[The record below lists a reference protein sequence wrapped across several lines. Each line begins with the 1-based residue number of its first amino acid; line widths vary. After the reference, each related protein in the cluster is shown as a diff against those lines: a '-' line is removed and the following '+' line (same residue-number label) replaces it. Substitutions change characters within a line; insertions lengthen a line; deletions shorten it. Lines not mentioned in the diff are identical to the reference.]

1 MAFFTTQR
9 KETGS
14 YNTKRTKPCRSRRKG
29 KIYNEKTKN
38 GKLTVWGAYE
48 RVILAIQNAR
58 KWADS
63 TCRAYDSVFYHY
75 IAEIYNDIEYAS
87 LTEETAE
94 QIWSSK
100 IDIFEGSDA
109 QDQRAR
115 SIFVSFV
122 EQACRAGL
130 SLMRFRDTVPFVI
143 PEDLSQLTTEQLLE
157 VRRAAD
163 RCQWRPKSLTI
174 EAEIKIYNEL
184 IKRAS
189 TQGECIAL
197 LVMLLLGCRTS
208 EAAGLSFGNIRK
220 MADGLYS
227 IERREVE
234 EQSSRTVKT
243 GSKTASGYR
252 LLPLLPQFYELLE
265 ERKRMVQ
272 EYMEKNGYTDL
283 DINDMP
289 LACQGTNLLT
299 RCTAKEM
306 NRIFKDICIDA
317 GVEEGFFF
325 EAEAM
330 MAIDK
335 EAGAEYENVVVAY
348 ILRHQAATELIATDA
363 SRAAISVLMGHKI
376 EDPNVKA
383 FDYANAD
390 GQRELLHIL
399 MQRPLYRYI
408 CGATDMEQIT
418 LEKGQSAVCGGSARL
433 VAQEDEEFD
442 LYIDTLEPYDTM
454 QIQLEG
460 DIRLMKKDARKT
472 TALPYQRPSGLS
484 MVNAVT
490 QVVTEAE
497 ENVKAGK
504 LAYKPVMIAQCDDPL
519 SELMTID
526 DLHIDWKPQITN
538 GDGDPI
544 ADSSEEVKMAVCED
558 TLIAVLP
565 SGVLKEVPKKE
576 YIYNQTKRAR
586 RDEKIFPDKAID
598 SIKAIWPF
606 SQSADKIV
614 ISREGTAWHLLAE
627 VGAEEFLQANEWEE
641 CRGALAAGGIIV
653 PCEKNADS
661 LICGAQNGDVVR
673 LPAEKLCAW
682 QGQKQLVRIGAAPL
696 VAACF
701 CKATDDILLI
711 SEKGQALRT
720 HVSDLYKRVDIGGG
734 LTKGMRM
741 KTGTDD
747 RLCCC
752 LVYQPKRSLT
762 AISQQRKLL
771 VLRADGEEKARL
783 RAQGHVGE
791 GVCLV
796 HVEGSDRLAE
806 VLYTDQAVLLLSDS
820 GYAQCR
826 DISVLREKGR
836 RAKGIEGMKRGQII
850 RAVCAKVK

>member
-130 SLMRFRDTVPFVI
+130 SSMRFRDLAPFVI
-143 PEDLSQLTTEQLLE
+143 PADLNQLTVEQLLA
-157 VRRAAD
+157 VREAAEL
-163 RCQWRPKSLTI
+163 CKWRPKSLTI

-208 EAAGLSFGNIRK
+208 EAAGLSFGNVRK
-220 MADGLYS
+220 MADDLYS

-234 EQSSRTVKT
+234 EQSSRTVKA

-252 LLPLLPQFYELLE
+252 LLPLLPQFYDLLE

-272 EYMEKNGYTDL
+272 EYMEENGYTDL
-283 DINDMP
+283 DIDKMP

-306 NRIFKDICIDA
+306 NRVFKDICIDV

-335 EAGAEYENVVVAY
+335 EAGVEYENTVVAY

-408 CGATDMEQIT
+408 CGATDMEQTT
-418 LEKGQSAVCGGSARL
+418 LEKGQSAVCGGSTRL

-454 QIQLEG
+454 QIQG

-472 TALPYQRPSGLS
+472 TALPYQKPSGLS

-497 ENVKAGK
+497 ENVRAGK
-504 LAYKPVMIAQCDDPL
+504 LADKPVMIAQCDDPL
-519 SELMTID
+519 SELLTID

-538 GDGDPI
+538 GNGDPI

-558 TLIAVLP
+558 TLIAVWP
-565 SGVLKEVPKKE
+565 GGALKEVPKKE
-576 YIYNQTKRAR
+576 FVYNWTKRAR
-586 RDEKIFPDKAID
+586 RDEKIFADKTID
-598 SIKAIWPF
+598 RVKTILPF

-614 ISREGTAWHLLAE
+614 ISREGTAWYLLAE
-627 VGAEEFLQANEWEE
+627 VSAEEFLQADAWEE
-641 CRGALAAGGIIV
+641 CRRALAAGGIMI
-653 PCEKNADS
+653 PCEKDADS
-661 LICGAQNGDVVR
+661 LICGAKNGDIVR
-673 LPAEKLCAW
+673 LPADKLCAW
-682 QGQKQLVRIGAAPL
+682 QGQRQVVRIGEAPL
-696 VAACF
+696 AAACF

-762 AISQQRKLL
+762 VVSQQRKLL
-771 VLRADGEEKARL
+771 VLRVDSEEKAQL

-796 HVEGSDRLAE
+796 RVEGSDRLAE

-826 DISVLREKGR
+826 DVSVLREKGR
-836 RAKGIEGMKRGQII
+836 GAKGIEGMKRGQII

>member
-130 SLMRFRDTVPFVI
+130 SSMRFRDLAPFVI
-143 PEDLSQLTTEQLLE
+143 PADLSQLTVEQLLE

-348 ILRHQAATELIATDA
+348 ILRHQAATELVATDA

-472 TALPYQRPSGLS
+472 TALPYQKPSGLS

-497 ENVKAGK
+497 ENVRAGK
-504 LAYKPVMIAQCDDPL
+504 LADKPVMIAQCDDPL

-565 SGVLKEVPKKE
+565 GGALKEVPKKE
-576 YIYNQTKRAR
+576 FVYNWTKRAR
-586 RDEKIFPDKAID
+586 RDEKIF
-598 SIKAIWPF
+598 
-606 SQSADKIV
+606 ADKTGNKL
-614 ISREGTAWHLLAE
+614 SRT
-627 VGAEEFLQANEWEE
+627 F
-641 CRGALAAGGIIV
+641 
-653 PCEKNADS
+653 
-661 LICGAQNGDVVR
+661 
-673 LPAEKLCAW
+673 
-682 QGQKQLVRIGAAPL
+682 
-696 VAACF
+696 
-701 CKATDDILLI
+701 
-711 SEKGQALRT
+711 
-720 HVSDLYKRVDIGGG
+720 
-734 LTKGMRM
+734 
-741 KTGTDD
+741 
-747 RLCCC
+747 
-752 LVYQPKRSLT
+752 
-762 AISQQRKLL
+762 
-771 VLRADGEEKARL
+771 
-783 RAQGHVGE
+783 
-791 GVCLV
+791 
-796 HVEGSDRLAE
+796 
-806 VLYTDQAVLLLSDS
+806 
-820 GYAQCR
+820 
-826 DISVLREKGR
+826 
-836 RAKGIEGMKRGQII
+836 
-850 RAVCAKVK
+850 

>member
-130 SLMRFRDTVPFVI
+130 SSMRFRDLAPFVI
-143 PEDLSQLTTEQLLE
+143 PADLNQLTVEQLLA
-157 VRRAAD
+157 VREAAEL
-163 RCQWRPKSLTI
+163 CKWRPKSLTI

-208 EAAGLSFGNIRK
+208 EAAGLSFGNVRK
-220 MADGLYS
+220 MADDLYS

-234 EQSSRTVKT
+234 EQSSRTVKA

-252 LLPLLPQFYELLE
+252 LLPLLPQFYDLLE

-272 EYMEKNGYTDL
+272 EYMEENGYTDL
-283 DINDMP
+283 DIDKMP

-306 NRIFKDICIDA
+306 NRVFKDICIDV

-335 EAGAEYENVVVAY
+335 EAGVEYENTVVAY

-408 CGATDMEQIT
+408 CGATDMEQTT
-418 LEKGQSAVCGGSARL
+418 LEKGQSAVCGGSTRL

-472 TALPYQRPSGLS
+472 TALPYQKPSGLS

-497 ENVKAGK
+497 ENVRAGK
-504 LAYKPVMIAQCDDPL
+504 LADKPVMIAQCDDPL
-519 SELMTID
+519 SELLTID

-538 GDGDPI
+538 GNGDP
-544 ADSSEEVKMAVCED
+544 SEEVKMAVCED

-565 SGVLKEVPKKE
+565 GGALKEVPKKE
-576 YIYNQTKRAR
+576 FVYNWTKRAR
-586 RDEKIFPDKAID
+586 RDEKIFADKTID
-598 SIKAIWPF
+598 RVKTILPF

-614 ISREGTAWHLLAE
+614 ISREGTAWYLLAE
-627 VGAEEFLQANEWEE
+627 VSAEEFLQADAWEE
-641 CRGALAAGGIIV
+641 CRRALAAGGIMI
-653 PCEKNADS
+653 PCEKDADS
-661 LICGAQNGDVVR
+661 LICGAKNGDIVR
-673 LPAEKLCAW
+673 LPADKLCAW
-682 QGQKQLVRIGAAPL
+682 QGQRQVVRIGEAPL
-696 VAACF
+696 AAACF

-762 AISQQRKLL
+762 VVSQQRKLL
-771 VLRADGEEKARL
+771 VLRVDSEEKAQL

-796 HVEGSDRLAE
+796 RVEGSDRLAE

-826 DISVLREKGR
+826 DVSVLREKGR
-836 RAKGIEGMKRGQII
+836 GAKGIEGMKRGQII

>member
-1 MAFFTTQR
+1 MWYLYLS
-9 KETGS
+9 ET
-14 YNTKRTKPCRSRRKG
+14 
-29 KIYNEKTKN
+29 
-38 GKLTVWGAYE
+38 
-48 RVILAIQNAR
+48 
-58 KWADS
+58 
-63 TCRAYDSVFYHY
+63 
-75 IAEIYNDIEYAS
+75 
-87 LTEETAE
+87 
-94 QIWSSK
+94 
-100 IDIFEGSDA
+100 
-109 QDQRAR
+109 
-115 SIFVSFV
+115 
-122 EQACRAGL
+122 
-130 SLMRFRDTVPFVI
+130 
-143 PEDLSQLTTEQLLE
+143 
-157 VRRAAD
+157 
-163 RCQWRPKSLTI
+163 
-174 EAEIKIYNEL
+174 
-184 IKRAS
+184 
-189 TQGECIAL
+189 
-197 LVMLLLGCRTS
+197 
-208 EAAGLSFGNIRK
+208 
-220 MADGLYS
+220 
-227 IERREVE
+227 
-234 EQSSRTVKT
+234 
-243 GSKTASGYR
+243 
-252 LLPLLPQFYELLE
+252 
-265 ERKRMVQ
+265 
-272 EYMEKNGYTDL
+272 
-283 DINDMP
+283 
-289 LACQGTNLLT
+289 
-299 RCTAKEM
+299 
-306 NRIFKDICIDA
+306 
-317 GVEEGFFF
+317 
-325 EAEAM
+325 
-330 MAIDK
+330 
-335 EAGAEYENVVVAY
+335 
-348 ILRHQAATELIATDA
+348 
-363 SRAAISVLMGHKI
+363 
-376 EDPNVKA
+376 
-383 FDYANAD
+383 
-390 GQRELLHIL
+390 
-399 MQRPLYRYI
+399 
-408 CGATDMEQIT
+408 
-418 LEKGQSAVCGGSARL
+418 
-433 VAQEDEEFD
+433 
-442 LYIDTLEPYDTM
+442 
-454 QIQLEG
+454 
-460 DIRLMKKDARKT
+460 
-472 TALPYQRPSGLS
+472 
-484 MVNAVT
+484 
-490 QVVTEAE
+490 
-497 ENVKAGK
+497 
-504 LAYKPVMIAQCDDPL
+504 PL

-696 VAACF
+696 AAACF
-701 CKATDDILLI
+701 CMDTDDILLI

-720 HVSDLYKRVDIGGG
+720 HVSDLHKRADIGGG

-796 HVEGSDRLAE
+796 HVEGSDGVAD
-806 VLYTDQAVLLLSDS
+806 VLYADQAVLLLSDS

>member
-130 SLMRFRDTVPFVI
+130 SSMRFRDLAPFVI
-143 PEDLSQLTTEQLLE
+143 PVDLSQLTVEQLLA
-157 VRRAAD
+157 VREAAEL
-163 RCQWRPKSLTI
+163 CKWRPKSLTI
-174 EAEIKIYNEL
+174 EAEIKIYNEW

-208 EAAGLSFGNIRK
+208 EAAGLSFGNVRK
-220 MADGLYS
+220 MADDLYS

-234 EQSSRTVKT
+234 EQSSRTVKA

-252 LLPLLPQFYELLE
+252 LLPLLPQFYNLLE

-272 EYMEKNGYTDL
+272 EYMEENGYTDL
-283 DINDMP
+283 DIEMP

-306 NRIFKDICIDA
+306 NRVFKDICIDV

-335 EAGAEYENVVVAY
+335 EAGVEYENTVVAY

-408 CGATDMEQIT
+408 CGATDMEQTT
-418 LEKGQSAVCGGSARL
+418 LEKGQSAVCGGSTRL

-442 LYIDTLEPYDTM
+442 LYIDTLELYDTM

-472 TALPYQRPSGLS
+472 TALPYQKPSGLS

-497 ENVKAGK
+497 ENVRAEK
-504 LAYKPVMIAQCDDPL
+504 LADKPVMIAQCDDPL
-519 SELMTID
+519 SELLTID

-544 ADSSEEVKMAVCED
+544 ADSSGEVKMAVCED

-565 SGVLKEVPKKE
+565 GGVLKEVPKKE
-576 YIYNQTKRAR
+576 FVYNWTKRAR
-586 RDEKIFPDKAID
+586 RDEKIFADKTID
-598 SIKAIWPF
+598 RIETIWPF

-614 ISREGTAWHLLAE
+614 VSREGTAWYLLAE
-627 VGAEEFLQANEWEE
+627 VSVEEFVQADEWEE
-641 CRGALAAGGIIV
+641 CRRALAAGGLMI
-653 PCEKNADS
+653 PCEKDADS
-661 LICGAQNGDVVR
+661 LICGAQNGDIVR
-673 LPAEKLCAW
+673 LPADKLCAW
-682 QGQKQLVRIGAAPL
+682 QGQRQVVRIGEAPL
-696 VAACF
+696 AAACF

-762 AISQQRKLL
+762 VVSQQRKLL
-771 VLRADGEEKARL
+771 VLRVDSEEKAQL

-796 HVEGSDRLAE
+796 RVEGSDRLAE

-826 DISVLREKGR
+826 DVSVLREKGR
-836 RAKGIEGMKRGQII
+836 GAKGIEGMKRGQII

>member
-130 SLMRFRDTVPFVI
+130 SSMRFRDLAPFVI
-143 PEDLSQLTTEQLLE
+143 PADLSQLTVEQLLA
-157 VRRAAD
+157 VREAAEL
-163 RCQWRPKSLTI
+163 CKWRPKSLTI

-208 EAAGLSFGNIRK
+208 EAAGLSFGNVRK
-220 MADGLYS
+220 MADDLYS

-234 EQSSRTVKT
+234 EQSSRTVKA

-252 LLPLLPQFYELLE
+252 LLPQFYDLLE

-272 EYMEKNGYTDL
+272 EYMEENGYTDL
-283 DINDMP
+283 DIDKMP

-306 NRIFKDICIDA
+306 NRVFKDICIDV

-335 EAGAEYENVVVAY
+335 EAGVEYENTVVAY

-408 CGATDMEQIT
+408 RGATDMEQTT
-418 LEKGQSAVCGGSARL
+418 LEKGQSAVCGGSTRL

-497 ENVKAGK
+497 ENVRAGK
-504 LAYKPVMIAQCDDPL
+504 LADKPVMIAQCDDPL

-526 DLHIDWKPQITN
+526 DLQINWKPQITN

-544 ADSSEEVKMAVCED
+544 ADSSEEVQMAVCED

-565 SGVLKEVPKKE
+565 GGVLKEVPKKE
-576 YIYNQTKRAR
+576 FVYNGTKRAR
-586 RDEKIFPDKAID
+586 RDEKIFADKTID
-598 SIKAIWPF
+598 RVKTILPF

-614 ISREGTAWHLLAE
+614 ISREGTAWYLLAE
-627 VGAEEFLQANEWEE
+627 VSVEEFLQADAWEE
-641 CRGALAAGGIIV
+641 CRRALAAGGIMI
-653 PCEKNADS
+653 PCEKDADS
-661 LICGAQNGDVVR
+661 LR
-673 LPAEKLCAW
+673 
-682 QGQKQLVRIGAAPL
+682 
-696 VAACF
+696 
-701 CKATDDILLI
+701 
-711 SEKGQALRT
+711 
-720 HVSDLYKRVDIGGG
+720 
-734 LTKGMRM
+734 
-741 KTGTDD
+741 
-747 RLCCC
+747 
-752 LVYQPKRSLT
+752 
-762 AISQQRKLL
+762 
-771 VLRADGEEKARL
+771 
-783 RAQGHVGE
+783 
-791 GVCLV
+791 
-796 HVEGSDRLAE
+796 
-806 VLYTDQAVLLLSDS
+806 
-820 GYAQCR
+820 
-826 DISVLREKGR
+826 
-836 RAKGIEGMKRGQII
+836 
-850 RAVCAKVK
+850 

>member
-130 SLMRFRDTVPFVI
+130 SSMRFRDLAPFVI
-143 PEDLSQLTTEQLLE
+143 PADLNQLTVEQLLA
-157 VRRAAD
+157 VREAAEL
-163 RCQWRPKSLTI
+163 CKWRPKSLTI

-208 EAAGLSFGNIRK
+208 EAAGLSFGNVRK
-220 MADGLYS
+220 MADDLYS

-234 EQSSRTVKT
+234 EQSSRTVKA

-252 LLPLLPQFYELLE
+252 LLPLLPQFYDLLE

-272 EYMEKNGYTDL
+272 EYMEENGYTDL
-283 DINDMP
+283 DIDKMP

-306 NRIFKDICIDA
+306 NRVFKDICIDV

-335 EAGAEYENVVVAY
+335 EAGGEYENTVVAY
-348 ILRHQAATELIATDA
+348 ILRHQAATELIASDA

-408 CGATDMEQIT
+408 CGATDMEQTT
-418 LEKGQSAVCGGSARL
+418 LEKGQSAVCGGSTRL

-472 TALPYQRPSGLS
+472 TALPYQKPSGLS

-497 ENVKAGK
+497 ENVRAGK
-504 LAYKPVMIAQCDDPL
+504 LADKPVMIAQCDDPL
-519 SELMTID
+519 SELLTID

-538 GDGDPI
+538 GNGDPI

-565 SGVLKEVPKKE
+565 GGALKEVPKKE
-576 YIYNQTKRAR
+576 FVYNWTKRAR
-586 RDEKIFPDKAID
+586 RDEKIFADKTID
-598 SIKAIWPF
+598 RVKTILPF

-614 ISREGTAWHLLAE
+614 ISREGTAWYLLAE
-627 VGAEEFLQANEWEE
+627 VSAEEFLQADAWEE
-641 CRGALAAGGIIV
+641 CRRALAAGGIMI
-653 PCEKNADS
+653 PCEKDADS
-661 LICGAQNGDVVR
+661 LICGAKNGDIVR
-673 LPAEKLCAW
+673 LPADKLCAW
-682 QGQKQLVRIGAAPL
+682 QGQRQVVRIGEAPL
-696 VAACF
+696 AAACF

-762 AISQQRKLL
+762 VVSQQRKLL
-771 VLRADGEEKARL
+771 VLRVDSEEKAQL

-796 HVEGSDRLAE
+796 RVEGSDRLAE

-826 DISVLREKGR
+826 DVSVLREKGR
-836 RAKGIEGMKRGQII
+836 GAKGIEGMKRGQII

>member
-9 KETGS
+9 KETGI

-130 SLMRFRDTVPFVI
+130 SSMRFRDLAPFVI
-143 PEDLSQLTTEQLLE
+143 PADLNQLTVEQLLA
-157 VRRAAD
+157 VREAAEL
-163 RCQWRPKSLTI
+163 CKWRPKSLTI

-208 EAAGLSFGNIRK
+208 EAAGLSFGNVRK
-220 MADGLYS
+220 MADDLYS

-234 EQSSRTVKT
+234 EQSSRTVKA

-252 LLPLLPQFYELLE
+252 LLPLLPQFYDLLE

-272 EYMEKNGYTDL
+272 EYMEENGYTDL
-283 DINDMP
+283 DIDKMP

-306 NRIFKDICIDA
+306 NRVFKDICIDV

-335 EAGAEYENVVVAY
+335 EAGVEYENTVVAY

-408 CGATDMEQIT
+408 CGATDMEQTT
-418 LEKGQSAVCGGSARL
+418 LEKGQSAVCGGSTRL
-433 VAQEDEEFD
+433 VA
-442 LYIDTLEPYDTM
+442 
-454 QIQLEG
+454 
-460 DIRLMKKDARKT
+460 
-472 TALPYQRPSGLS
+472 
-484 MVNAVT
+484 
-490 QVVTEAE
+490 
-497 ENVKAGK
+497 
-504 LAYKPVMIAQCDDPL
+504 
-519 SELMTID
+519 
-526 DLHIDWKPQITN
+526 
-538 GDGDPI
+538 
-544 ADSSEEVKMAVCED
+544 
-558 TLIAVLP
+558 
-565 SGVLKEVPKKE
+565 
-576 YIYNQTKRAR
+576 
-586 RDEKIFPDKAID
+586 
-598 SIKAIWPF
+598 
-606 SQSADKIV
+606 
-614 ISREGTAWHLLAE
+614 
-627 VGAEEFLQANEWEE
+627 
-641 CRGALAAGGIIV
+641 
-653 PCEKNADS
+653 
-661 LICGAQNGDVVR
+661 
-673 LPAEKLCAW
+673 
-682 QGQKQLVRIGAAPL
+682 
-696 VAACF
+696 
-701 CKATDDILLI
+701 
-711 SEKGQALRT
+711 
-720 HVSDLYKRVDIGGG
+720 
-734 LTKGMRM
+734 
-741 KTGTDD
+741 
-747 RLCCC
+747 
-752 LVYQPKRSLT
+752 
-762 AISQQRKLL
+762 
-771 VLRADGEEKARL
+771 
-783 RAQGHVGE
+783 
-791 GVCLV
+791 
-796 HVEGSDRLAE
+796 
-806 VLYTDQAVLLLSDS
+806 
-820 GYAQCR
+820 
-826 DISVLREKGR
+826 
-836 RAKGIEGMKRGQII
+836 
-850 RAVCAKVK
+850 

>member
-130 SLMRFRDTVPFVI
+130 SSMRFRDLAPFVI
-143 PEDLSQLTTEQLLE
+143 PADLNQLTVEQLLA
-157 VRRAAD
+157 VREAAEL
-163 RCQWRPKSLTI
+163 CKWRPKSLTI

-208 EAAGLSFGNIRK
+208 EAAGLSFGNVRK
-220 MADGLYS
+220 MADDLYS

-234 EQSSRTVKT
+234 EQSSRTVKA

-252 LLPLLPQFYELLE
+252 LLPLLPQFYDLLE

-272 EYMEKNGYTDL
+272 EYMEENGYTDL
-283 DINDMP
+283 DIDKMP

-306 NRIFKDICIDA
+306 NRVFKDICIDV

-335 EAGAEYENVVVAY
+335 EAGVEYENTVVAY

-408 CGATDMEQIT
+408 CGATDMEQTT
-418 LEKGQSAVCGGSARL
+418 LEKGQSAVCGGSTRL

-472 TALPYQRPSGLS
+472 TALPYQKPSGLS

-497 ENVKAGK
+497 ENVRAGK
-504 LAYKPVMIAQCDDPL
+504 LADKPVMIAQCDDPL
-519 SELMTID
+519 SELLTID

-538 GDGDPI
+538 GNG
-544 ADSSEEVKMAVCED
+544 DSSEEVKMAVCED

-565 SGVLKEVPKKE
+565 GGALKEVPKKE
-576 YIYNQTKRAR
+576 FVYNWTKRAR
-586 RDEKIFPDKAID
+586 RDEKIFADKTID
-598 SIKAIWPF
+598 RVKTILPF

-614 ISREGTAWHLLAE
+614 ISREGTAWYLLAE
-627 VGAEEFLQANEWEE
+627 VSAEEFLQADAWEE
-641 CRGALAAGGIIV
+641 CRRALAAGGIMI
-653 PCEKNADS
+653 PCEKDADS
-661 LICGAQNGDVVR
+661 LICGAKNGDIVR
-673 LPAEKLCAW
+673 LPADKLCAW
-682 QGQKQLVRIGAAPL
+682 QGQRQVVRIGEAPL
-696 VAACF
+696 AAACF

-762 AISQQRKLL
+762 VVSQQRKLL
-771 VLRADGEEKARL
+771 VLRVDSEEKAQL

-796 HVEGSDRLAE
+796 RVEGSDRLAE

-826 DISVLREKGR
+826 DVSVLREKGR
-836 RAKGIEGMKRGQII
+836 GAKGIEGMKRGQII

>member
-130 SLMRFRDTVPFVI
+130 SSMRFRDLAPFVI
-143 PEDLSQLTTEQLLE
+143 PADLNQLTVEQLLA
-157 VRRAAD
+157 VREAAEL
-163 RCQWRPKSLTI
+163 CKWRPKSLTI

-208 EAAGLSFGNIRK
+208 EATGLSFGNVRK
-220 MADGLYS
+220 MADDLYS

-234 EQSSRTVKT
+234 EQSSRTVKA
-243 GSKTASGYR
+243 GKTASGYR
-252 LLPLLPQFYELLE
+252 LLPLLPQFYDLLE

-272 EYMEKNGYTDL
+272 EYMEVNGYTDL
-283 DINDMP
+283 DIDKMP

-306 NRIFKDICIDA
+306 NRVFKDICIDV

-335 EAGAEYENVVVAY
+335 EAGVEYENTVVAY

-408 CGATDMEQIT
+408 CGATDMEQTT
-418 LEKGQSAVCGGSARL
+418 LEKGQSAVCGGSTRL

-472 TALPYQRPSGLS
+472 TALPYQKPSGLS

-497 ENVKAGK
+497 ENVRAGK
-504 LAYKPVMIAQCDDPL
+504 LADKPVMIAQCDDPL
-519 SELMTID
+519 SELLTID

-538 GDGDPI
+538 GNGDPI

-565 SGVLKEVPKKE
+565 GGALKEVPKKE
-576 YIYNQTKRAR
+576 FVYNWTKRAR
-586 RDEKIFPDKAID
+586 RDEKIFADKTID
-598 SIKAIWPF
+598 RVKTILPF

-614 ISREGTAWHLLAE
+614 ISREGTAWYLLAE
-627 VGAEEFLQANEWEE
+627 VSAEEFLQADAWEE
-641 CRGALAAGGIIV
+641 CRRALAAGGIMI
-653 PCEKNADS
+653 PCEKDADS
-661 LICGAQNGDVVR
+661 LICGAKNGDIVR
-673 LPAEKLCAW
+673 LPADKLCAW
-682 QGQKQLVRIGAAPL
+682 QGQRQVVRIGEAPL
-696 VAACF
+696 AAACF

-762 AISQQRKLL
+762 VVSQQRKLL
-771 VLRADGEEKARL
+771 VLRVDSEEKAQL

-796 HVEGSDRLAE
+796 RVEGSDRLAE

-826 DISVLREKGR
+826 DVSVLREKGR
-836 RAKGIEGMKRGQII
+836 GAKGIEGMKRGQII

>member
-1 MAFFTTQR
+1 
-9 KETGS
+9 
-14 YNTKRTKPCRSRRKG
+14 
-29 KIYNEKTKN
+29 
-38 GKLTVWGAYE
+38 
-48 RVILAIQNAR
+48 
-58 KWADS
+58 
-63 TCRAYDSVFYHY
+63 
-75 IAEIYNDIEYAS
+75 
-87 LTEETAE
+87 
-94 QIWSSK
+94 
-100 IDIFEGSDA
+100 
-109 QDQRAR
+109 
-115 SIFVSFV
+115 
-122 EQACRAGL
+122 
-130 SLMRFRDTVPFVI
+130 
-143 PEDLSQLTTEQLLE
+143 
-157 VRRAAD
+157 
-163 RCQWRPKSLTI
+163 
-174 EAEIKIYNEL
+174 
-184 IKRAS
+184 
-189 TQGECIAL
+189 
-197 LVMLLLGCRTS
+197 
-208 EAAGLSFGNIRK
+208 
-220 MADGLYS
+220 
-227 IERREVE
+227 
-234 EQSSRTVKT
+234 
-243 GSKTASGYR
+243 
-252 LLPLLPQFYELLE
+252 
-265 ERKRMVQ
+265 
-272 EYMEKNGYTDL
+272 
-283 DINDMP
+283 
-289 LACQGTNLLT
+289 
-299 RCTAKEM
+299 
-306 NRIFKDICIDA
+306 
-317 GVEEGFFF
+317 
-325 EAEAM
+325 
-330 MAIDK
+330 
-335 EAGAEYENVVVAY
+335 
-348 ILRHQAATELIATDA
+348 
-363 SRAAISVLMGHKI
+363 
-376 EDPNVKA
+376 
-383 FDYANAD
+383 
-390 GQRELLHIL
+390 

-460 DIRLMKKDARKT
+460 DIRLIKKDARKT

-497 ENVKAGK
+497 ENVRAGK
-504 LAYKPVMIAQCDDPL
+504 LADKPVMIAQCDDPL

-526 DLHIDWKPQITN
+526 DLQINWKPQITN

-565 SGVLKEVPKKE
+565 GGVLKEVPKKE
-576 YIYNQTKRAR
+576 FVYNGTKRAR
-586 RDEKIFPDKAID
+586 RDEKIFADKTID
-598 SIKAIWPF
+598 RVKTIWPF

-614 ISREGTAWHLLAE
+614 ISREGTAWYILADI
-627 VGAEEFLQANEWEE
+627 GAEEFLQADAWEE

-696 VAACF
+696 AAAWF
-701 CKATDDILLI
+701 CMDTDDILLI

-720 HVSDLYKRVDIGGG
+720 HVSDLHKRADIGGG

-796 HVEGSDRLAE
+796 HVEGSDGVAD
-806 VLYTDQAVLLLSDS
+806 VLYADQAVLLLSDS

>member
-75 IAEIYNDIEYAS
+75 IAEIYNNIEYAS

-130 SLMRFRDTVPFVI
+130 SSMRFRDLAPFVI
-143 PEDLSQLTTEQLLE
+143 PADLSQLTVEQLLA
-157 VRRAAD
+157 VREAAEL
-163 RCQWRPKSLTI
+163 CKWRPKSLTI

-208 EAAGLSFGNIRK
+208 EAAGLSFGNVRK
-220 MADGLYS
+220 MADDLYS

-234 EQSSRTVKT
+234 EQSSRTVKA

-252 LLPLLPQFYELLE
+252 LLPLLPQFYDLLE

-272 EYMEKNGYTDL
+272 EYMEENGYTDL
-283 DINDMP
+283 DIDKMP

-306 NRIFKDICIDA
+306 NRVFKDICIDV

-335 EAGAEYENVVVAY
+335 EAGVEYENTVVAY
-348 ILRHQAATELIATDA
+348 ILRHQAATELIASDA

-408 CGATDMEQIT
+408 CGATDIEQTT
-418 LEKGQSAVCGGSARL
+418 LEKGQSAVCGGSTRL
-433 VAQEDEEFD
+433 VVQEDEEFD

-472 TALPYQRPSGLS
+472 TALPYQKPSGLS

-497 ENVKAGK
+497 ENVRAGK
-504 LAYKPVMIAQCDDPL
+504 LADKPVMIAQCDDPL

-526 DLHIDWKPQITN
+526 DLQINWKPQITN

-565 SGVLKEVPKKE
+565 GGVLKEVPKKE
-576 YIYNQTKRAR
+576 FVYNGTKRAR
-586 RDEKIFPDKAID
+586 RDEKIFADKTID
-598 SIKAIWPF
+598 RVKTILPF

-614 ISREGTAWHLLAE
+614 ISREGTAWYLLAE
-627 VGAEEFLQANEWEE
+627 VSAEEFLQADAWEE
-641 CRGALAAGGIIV
+641 CRRALAAGGIMI
-653 PCEKNADS
+653 PCEKDADS
-661 LICGAQNGDVVR
+661 LICGAKNGDIVR
-673 LPAEKLCAW
+673 LPADKLCAW
-682 QGQKQLVRIGAAPL
+682 QGQRQVVRIGEAPL
-696 VAACF
+696 AAACF
-701 CKATDDILLI
+701 CKEADDILLI
-711 SEKGQALRT
+711 SEKGQVLRT

-734 LTKGMRM
+734 LTKGMQM
-741 KTGTDD
+741 KKKTDD

-752 LVYQPKRSLT
+752 LVYRPKRSLT
-762 AISQQRKLL
+762 AVSQQRKLL
-771 VLRADGEEKARL
+771 VLRGDSEEKAQL

-796 HVEGSDRLAE
+796 RVEGSDRLAE
-806 VLYTDQAVLLLSDS
+806 VLYTGSVTVVRLRICAVS
-820 GYAQCR
+820 
-826 DISVLREKGR
+826 
-836 RAKGIEGMKRGQII
+836 
-850 RAVCAKVK
+850 

>member
-14 YNTKRTKPCRSRRKG
+14 YNTKQTKPCRSRRKG

-130 SLMRFRDTVPFVI
+130 SSMRFRDLAPFVI
-143 PEDLSQLTTEQLLE
+143 PVDLSQLTVEQLLA
-157 VRRAAD
+157 VREAAEL
-163 RCQWRPKSLTI
+163 CKWRPKSLTI

-208 EAAGLSFGNIRK
+208 EAAGLSFGNVRK
-220 MADGLYS
+220 MADDLYS

-234 EQSSRTVKT
+234 EQSSRTVKA

-252 LLPLLPQFYELLE
+252 LLPQFYDLLE

-272 EYMEKNGYTDL
+272 EYMEENGYTDL
-283 DINDMP
+283 DIDKMP

-306 NRIFKDICIDA
+306 NRVFKDICIDV

-335 EAGAEYENVVVAY
+335 EAGVEYENTVVAY
-348 ILRHQAATELIATDA
+348 ILRHQAATELIASDA

-408 CGATDMEQIT
+408 CGATDIEQTT
-418 LEKGQSAVCGGSARL
+418 LEKGQSAVCGGSTRL

-472 TALPYQRPSGLS
+472 TALPYQKLSGLS

-497 ENVKAGK
+497 ENVRAGK
-504 LAYKPVMIAQCDDPL
+504 LADKPVMIAQCDDPL
-519 SELMTID
+519 SELLTID

-538 GDGDPI
+538 GNGDPI

-565 SGVLKEVPKKE
+565 GGVLKEVPKKE
-576 YIYNQTKRAR
+576 FVYNGTKRAR
-586 RDEKIFPDKAID
+586 RDEKIFADKTMD
-598 SIKAIWPF
+598 RVKTIWPF

-614 ISREGTAWHLLAE
+614 ISREGMAWYILAE
-627 VGAEEFLQANEWEE
+627 VGAEEFLQADEWEE
-641 CRGALAAGGIIV
+641 CRRALAAGGLMI
-653 PCEKNADS
+653 PCEKDADS
-661 LICGAQNGDVVR
+661 LICGAQNGDMVR
-673 LPAEKLCAW
+673 LPAEKLHAW
-682 QGQKQLVRIGAAPL
+682 QGQQQIVRIGEAPL
-696 VAACF
+696 AVACF
-701 CKATDDILLI
+701 CKEADDILLI

-752 LVYQPKRSLT
+752 LVYRPKRSL
-762 AISQQRKLL
+762 AAVSQQRKLL
-771 VLRADGEEKARL
+771 VLRGDNEEKAQL

-826 DISVLREKGR
+826 DVSVLREKGR
-836 RAKGIEGMKRGQII
+836 GAKGIEGMKRGQII

>member
-130 SLMRFRDTVPFVI
+130 SSMRFRDLAPFVI
-143 PEDLSQLTTEQLLE
+143 PADLSQLTVEQLLA
-157 VRRAAD
+157 VREAAEL
-163 RCQWRPKSLTI
+163 CKWRPKSLTI

-208 EAAGLSFGNIRK
+208 EAAGLSFGNVRM
-220 MADGLYS
+220 MADDLYS

-234 EQSSRTVKT
+234 EQSSRTVKA

-252 LLPLLPQFYELLE
+252 LLPQFYDLLE

-272 EYMEKNGYTDL
+272 EYMEENGYTDL
-283 DINDMP
+283 DIDKMP

-306 NRIFKDICIDA
+306 NRVFKDICIDV

-335 EAGAEYENVVVAY
+335 EAGVEYENTVVAY

-408 CGATDMEQIT
+408 RGATDMEQTT
-418 LEKGQSAVCGGSARL
+418 LEKGQSAVCGGSTRL

-497 ENVKAGK
+497 ETVRAGK
-504 LAYKPVMIAQCDDPL
+504 LADKPVMIAQCDDPL

-526 DLHIDWKPQITN
+526 DLQINWKPQITN

-544 ADSSEEVKMAVCED
+544 ADSSEEVQMAVCED

-565 SGVLKEVPKKE
+565 GGVLKEVPKQDFV
-576 YIYNQTKRAR
+576 YNGTKRAR
-586 RDEKIFPDKAID
+586 RDEKIFADKTID
-598 SIKAIWPF
+598 RVKTILPF

-614 ISREGTAWHLLAE
+614 ISREGTAWYLLAE
-627 VGAEEFLQANEWEE
+627 VSVEEFLQADAWEE
-641 CRGALAAGGIIV
+641 CRRALAAGGIMI
-653 PCEKNADS
+653 PCEKDADS
-661 LICGAQNGDVVR
+661 LICGAKNGDIVR
-673 LPAEKLCAW
+673 LPADKLCAW
-682 QGQKQLVRIGAAPL
+682 QGQRQVVRIGEAPL
-696 VAACF
+696 AAACF

-762 AISQQRKLL
+762 AVSRQRKLL
-771 VLRADGEEKARL
+771 VLRADSEEKAQL

-796 HVEGSDRLAE
+796 YVEGSDRLAE

>member
-115 SIFVSFV
+115 SIFVSSV

-130 SLMRFRDTVPFVI
+130 SSMRFRDLAPFVI
-143 PEDLSQLTTEQLLE
+143 PADLSQLTVEQLLA
-157 VRRAAD
+157 VREAAEL
-163 RCQWRPKSLTI
+163 CKWRPKSLTI

-208 EAAGLSFGNIRK
+208 EAAGLSFGNVRK
-220 MADGLYS
+220 MADDLYS

-234 EQSSRTVKT
+234 EQSSRTVKA

-252 LLPLLPQFYELLE
+252 LLPQFYDLLE

-272 EYMEKNGYTDL
+272 EYMEENGYTDL
-283 DINDMP
+283 DIDKMP

-306 NRIFKDICIDA
+306 NRVFKDICIDV

-335 EAGAEYENVVVAY
+335 EAGVEYENTVVAY

-408 CGATDMEQIT
+408 RGATDMEQTT
-418 LEKGQSAVCGGSARL
+418 LEKGQSAVCGGSTRL

-497 ENVKAGK
+497 ENVRAGK
-504 LAYKPVMIAQCDDPL
+504 LADKPVMIAQCDDPL

-526 DLHIDWKPQITN
+526 DLQINWKPQITN

-544 ADSSEEVKMAVCED
+544 ADSSEEVQMAVCED

-565 SGVLKEVPKKE
+565 GGVLKEVPKKE
-576 YIYNQTKRAR
+576 FVYNGTKRAR
-586 RDEKIFPDKAID
+586 RDEKIFADKTID
-598 SIKAIWPF
+598 RVKTILPF

-614 ISREGTAWHLLAE
+614 ISREGTAWYLLAE
-627 VGAEEFLQANEWEE
+627 VSVEEFLQADAWEE
-641 CRGALAAGGIIV
+641 CRRALAAGGIMI
-653 PCEKNADS
+653 PCEKDADS
-661 LICGAQNGDVVR
+661 LICGAKNGDIVR
-673 LPAEKLCAW
+673 LPADKLCAW
-682 QGQKQLVRIGAAPL
+682 QGQRQVVRIGEAPL
-696 VAACF
+696 AAACF

-762 AISQQRKLL
+762 AVSRQRKLL
-771 VLRADGEEKARL
+771 VLRADSEEKAQL

-796 HVEGSDRLAE
+796 YVEGSDRLAE

>member
-63 TCRAYDSVFYHY
+63 TCRAYDNVFYHY

-130 SLMRFRDTVPFVI
+130 SSMRFRDLAPFVI
-143 PEDLSQLTTEQLLE
+143 PADLSQLTVEQLLA
-157 VRRAAD
+157 VREAAEL
-163 RCQWRPKSLTI
+163 CKWRPKSLTI

-208 EAAGLSFGNIRK
+208 EAAGLSFGNVRK
-220 MADGLYS
+220 MADDLYS

-234 EQSSRTVKT
+234 EQSSRTVKA

-252 LLPLLPQFYELLE
+252 LLPQFYDLLE

-272 EYMEKNGYTDL
+272 EYMEENGYTDL
-283 DINDMP
+283 DIDKMP

-306 NRIFKDICIDA
+306 NRVFKDICIDV

-335 EAGAEYENVVVAY
+335 EAGVEYENTVVAY
-348 ILRHQAATELIATDA
+348 ILRHQAATELIASDA

-408 CGATDMEQIT
+408 CGATDIGQTT
-418 LEKGQSAVCGGSARL
+418 LEKGQSAVCGGSTRL
-433 VAQEDEEFD
+433 VVQEDEEFD

-472 TALPYQRPSGLS
+472 TALPYQRLSGLS

-497 ENVKAGK
+497 ENVRAGK
-504 LAYKPVMIAQCDDPL
+504 LADKPVMIAQCDDPL
-519 SELMTID
+519 SELLTID

-538 GDGDPI
+538 GNGDPI

-565 SGVLKEVPKKE
+565 GGALKEVPKKE
-576 YIYNQTKRAR
+576 FVYNWTKRAR
-586 RDEKIFPDKAID
+586 RDEKIFADKTID
-598 SIKAIWPF
+598 RVKTILPF

-614 ISREGTAWHLLAE
+614 ISREGTAWYLLAE
-627 VGAEEFLQANEWEE
+627 VSAEEFLQADAWEE
-641 CRGALAAGGIIV
+641 CRRALAAGGIMI
-653 PCEKNADS
+653 PCEKDADS
-661 LICGAQNGDVVR
+661 LICGAKNGDIVR
-673 LPAEKLCAW
+673 LPADKLCAW
-682 QGQKQLVRIGAAPL
+682 QGQRQVVRIGEAPL
-696 VAACF
+696 AAACF

-734 LTKGMRM
+734 LTKGMQM
-741 KTGTDD
+741 KKKTDD

-762 AISQQRKLL
+762 VVSQQRKLL
-771 VLRADGEEKARL
+771 VLRVDSEEKAQL

-796 HVEGSDRLAE
+796 RVEGSDRLAE

-826 DISVLREKGR
+826 DVSVLREKGR
-836 RAKGIEGMKRGQII
+836 GAKGIEGMKRGQII

>member
-130 SLMRFRDTVPFVI
+130 SSMRFRDLAPFVI
-143 PEDLSQLTTEQLLE
+143 PADLSQLTVEQLLA
-157 VRRAAD
+157 VREAAEL
-163 RCQWRPKSLTI
+163 CKWRPKSLTI

-208 EAAGLSFGNIRK
+208 EAAGLSFGNVRK
-220 MADGLYS
+220 MADDLYS

-234 EQSSRTVKT
+234 EQSSRTVKA

-252 LLPLLPQFYELLE
+252 LLPQFYDLLE

-272 EYMEKNGYTDL
+272 EYMEENGYTDL
-283 DINDMP
+283 DIDKMP

-306 NRIFKDICIDA
+306 NRVFKDICIDV

-335 EAGAEYENVVVAY
+335 EAGVEYENTVVAY

-408 CGATDMEQIT
+408 RGATDMEQTT
-418 LEKGQSAVCGGSARL
+418 LEKGQSAVCGGSTRL

-497 ENVKAGK
+497 ENVRAGK
-504 LAYKPVMIAQCDDPL
+504 LADKPVMIAQCDDPL

-526 DLHIDWKPQITN
+526 DLQINWKPQITN

-544 ADSSEEVKMAVCED
+544 ADSSEEVQMAVCED

-565 SGVLKEVPKKE
+565 GGVLKEVPKKE
-576 YIYNQTKRAR
+576 FVYNGTKRAR
-586 RDEKIFPDKAID
+586 RDEKIFADKTID
-598 SIKAIWPF
+598 RVKTILPF

-614 ISREGTAWHLLAE
+614 ISREGTAWYLLAE
-627 VGAEEFLQANEWEE
+627 VSVEEFLQADAWEE
-641 CRGALAAGGIIV
+641 CRRALAAGGIMI
-653 PCEKNADS
+653 PCEKDADS
-661 LICGAQNGDVVR
+661 LICGAKNGDIVR
-673 LPAEKLCAW
+673 LPADKLCAW
-682 QGQKQLVRIGAAPL
+682 QGQRQVVRIGEAPL
-696 VAACF
+696 AAACF

-762 AISQQRKLL
+762 AVSRQRKLL
-771 VLRADGEEKARL
+771 VLRADSEEKAQL

-796 HVEGSDRLAE
+796 YVEGSDRLAE